1 MKIRWWK
8 KGGKSNNK
16 QKIWP
21 SGTQRNRRERRAEYL
36 GGNMFRGILPPH
48 LHHKVGTISWL
59 PLTPLGFPSES
70 QSPNAQLHVS
80 SATPPAPP
88 LDPGATGDSD
98 PRPRAHPP
106 HRRSFQA
113 WDRILQR
120 ETGMDSVPHNPA
132 GPLLASQCCVW
143 RCLRVSCSQPGGRQH
158 PDYSWAEERETRKSP
173 EKGGEGACLLAG
185 GCSFPVVSITHFIT
199 TSGNG
204 EGNGTLLQYSCLE
217 NPTDGGAW

>member
-48 LHHKVGTISWL
+48 LHHKVGTIFWL
-59 PLTPLGFPSES
+59 PLTPLRFPSES

-80 SATPPAPP
+80 SVTPPAPP

-120 ETGMDSVPHNPA
+120 ETGMDSVPHNLA
-132 GPLLASQCCVW
+132 GPLPPSPHTPTD
-143 RCLRVSCSQPGGRQH
+143 RHPRRQTH
-158 PDYSWAEERETRKSP
+158 WLQARSTVMAKRSS
-173 EKGGEGACLLAG
+173 LLAA
-185 GCSFPVVSITHFIT
+185 P
-199 TSGNG
+199 G
-204 EGNGTLLQYSCLE
+204 EPSPN
-217 NPTDGGAW
+217 